1 MTAFRAT
8 HGSIAQAVF
17 VGKSG
22 LGLGFAPSL
31 CQTEGMRI
39 LGGLGLALLLASGCG
54 DLDSR
59 ARALTPPQVCNELCG
74 WPDECFAQLGYPL
87 EGADCVQTCE
97 AQGGL
102 VGFGCISALNS
113 MISCIGTCDVESL
126 TEAEAAAAAERCQGQ
141 VDAISAAC
149 D

>member
-1 MTAFRAT
+1 
-8 HGSIAQAVF
+8 
-17 VGKSG
+17 
-22 LGLGFAPSL
+22 
-31 CQTEGMRI
+31 MRI

-54 DLDSR
+54 DLGSR
-59 ARALTPPQVCNELCG
+59 AEARLEARVCDELCG

-87 EGADCVQTCE
+87 EGSDCVQTCE

-102 VGFGCISALNS
+102 VGFGCISAINS